1 MTMLRIIKWLAA
13 LGGLCVILLFALVL
27 LLPRILDGQTVR
39 ETIRTLLLTRTNGEV
54 TIEKLDLKWF
64 PRPAVV
70 VSGAALAFTDKVS
83 VKIPSTKVYPSVR
96 GLFTGHLEIARVEA
110 TGPKLSVHLA
120 EPGEEPFNID
130 ALEAQIRSLLTSLA
144 AQIPGMV
151 VVISGGS
158 ADLKIGERAPVA
170 ITNLGGRLV
179 PAPCDMQ
186 LQISSR
192 ANVFDSLRVEG
203 RIDGETL
210 TTKGQIKVE
219 NLRQRESMAAFLS
232 HPPDYIGSGI
242 INLNVGLTSTGL
254 KK

>member
-1 MTMLRIIKWLAA
+1 MTKLRAIKWVAA
-13 LGGLCVILLFALVL
+13 LGGLCVILLVAAAL
-27 LLPRILDGQTVR
+27 LLPRILDSQAVR
-39 ETIRTLLLTRTNGEV
+39 EKIRSFLLSKTNGNV
-54 TIEKLDLKWF
+54 AIENINLKWF

-70 VSGAALAFTDKVS
+70 IRGASLAFGDKVGGKVQS
-83 VKIPSTKVYPSVR
+83 LEVYPSLR
-96 GLFTGHLEIARVEA
+96 GLLTGNLDISRVEVA
-110 TGPKLSVHLA
+110 SPALSVHLA

-170 ITNLGGRLV
+170 ITNLDGRLV
-179 PAPCDMQ
+179 APPGDMQ

-192 ANVFDSLRVEG
+192 ANVYDSLRVEG
-203 RIDGETL
+203 RINGETL

-219 NLRQRESMAAFLS
+219 NLRLRESMAAFLS
-232 HPPDYIGSGI
+232 HPPDYIG
-242 INLNVGLTSTGL
+242 
-254 KK
+254 